1 MSVTGPRGDTTIVEP
16 TAGERT
22 VARRAAESRATIPQ
36 LELTVSA
43 GRWRGV
49 GTAHL
54 LRACA
59 QALAQHPRVNAAYRD
74 GHFELYSRVNIGLVL
89 ALDQTY
95 LIPTVLDADRK
106 PVDELEREVEQL
118 HRQAAAGE
126 LAAPAFSGAT
136 FTVWNAGELGVGQAS
151 IPVVPPQAG
160 ALAAGTT
167 SLTLACDH
175 RILYGAAA
183 AAFLTAVCRKLEQAS
198 G

>member
-16 TAGERT
+16 TAAERT
-22 VARRAAESRATIPQ
+22 VARRAAESRATVPHV
-36 LELTVSA
+36 EMTVAQDGSGA
-43 GRWRGV
+43 V
-49 GTAHL
+49 GTACL

-59 QALAQHPRVNAAYRD
+59 QGLAQHPRANAAYRD

-89 ALDQTY
+89 ALEQAY
-95 LIPTVLDADRK
+95 LIPTVFDADRK
-106 PVDELEREVEQL
+106 PVDELEQEVEEL
-118 HRQAAAGE
+118 RRQATAGE

-136 FTVWNAGELGVGQAS
+136 FTVWNAAELGLAQAS

-167 SLTLACDH
+167 ALTLVCDH
-175 RILYGAAA
+175 RILYGAGA
-183 AAFLTAVCRKLEQAS
+183 AAFLNAVWQKLGQTS